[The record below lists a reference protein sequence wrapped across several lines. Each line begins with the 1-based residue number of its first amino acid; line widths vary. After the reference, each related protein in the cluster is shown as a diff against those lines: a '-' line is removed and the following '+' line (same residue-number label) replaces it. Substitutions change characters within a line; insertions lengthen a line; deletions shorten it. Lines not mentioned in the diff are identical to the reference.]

1 MQTSA
6 TRGMDCHRLLKP
18 AVMITHTISDL
29 LENAERMFMACA
41 ELRLTDAQ
49 RGRDSDV
56 LYARCH
62 TLVDLGLID
71 QARVQ
76 QLDAQAIAL
85 IKTHYG
91 ANHA

>member
-1 MQTSA
+1 
-6 TRGMDCHRLLKP
+6 
-18 AVMITHTISDL
+18 MITHTISDL

-41 ELRLTDAQ
+41 ELRLTNAQ

-76 QLDAQAIAL
+76 QLDAQVTAL
-85 IKTHYG
+85 MQAHYG
-91 ANHA
+91 APHA